1 MAVLLQNILKGQSVF
16 IISLSNNLKQN
27 SHKISRISKTCTT
40 STEIHNGKDPH
51 GLPEIKLKTYETG
64 PNTITAACTGP
75 DEGLT
80 GVKRSRLHL
89 SAGPDIDFIDTNQDH
104 ELDIRRSSVTTK
116 PKQFSRFRSD
126 QNANKPFTRS
136 RKGSKTHEQ
145 NNEAMSTEG
154 KSEKATINVI
164 VSLVSTTTT
173 VKSMDTTR
181 SKIEKSLKLS
191 GGDLNKNSG
200 MDAEGVT
207 LISNNKE
214 SLPKRTSNDN
224 SLKDVDQLNEFTV
237 ANEMDTPDIVAG
249 VSNWKQENDHAYGM
263 AVSLYEK
270 NFLTQEQAGNP
281 IADCF
286 GLVVRGSSAAMGK

>member
-1 MAVLLQNILKGQSVF
+1 MPDL
-16 IISLSNNLKQN
+16 
-27 SHKISRISKTCTT
+27 
-40 STEIHNGKDPH
+40 
-51 GLPEIKLKTYETG
+51 KLKTYETG

-75 DEGLT
+75 DDGLT

-89 SAGPDIDFIDTNQDH
+89 SAGPDIDFIDTNQDQD
-104 ELDIRRSSVTTK
+104 LDIRKSSITAK

-145 NNEAMSTEG
+145 QQEAMSADI
-154 KSEKATINVI
+154 KNEKATINVI

-173 VKSMDTTR
+173 VKSMDTIK

-191 GGDLNKNSG
+191 GGDLNRNIGTDNGTSISKDNQPNR
-200 MDAEGVT
+200 
-207 LISNNKE
+207 ISNDKE
-214 SLPKRTSNDN
+214 LEKSNECPEEN
-224 SLKDVDQLNEFTV
+224 STEATV
-237 ANEMDTPDIVAG
+237 VAG
-249 VSNWKQENDHAYGM
+249 VVNWKQEHDHAYGI

-270 NFLTQEQAGNP
+270 NYLTKEHAGNP

-286 GLVVRGSSAAMGK
+286 GLVVRGNSAAMAIADGVNWGKLIDSNVNQRKFH